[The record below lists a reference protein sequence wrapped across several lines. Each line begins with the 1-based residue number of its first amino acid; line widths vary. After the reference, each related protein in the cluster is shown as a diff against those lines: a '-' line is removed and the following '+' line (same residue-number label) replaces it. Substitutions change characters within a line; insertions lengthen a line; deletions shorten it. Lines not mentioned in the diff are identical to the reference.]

1 MKILL
6 PLLFIILGLAG
17 LMTLLSNRPDAAPA
31 VAAEKVWAVAIQS
44 VQRQR
49 LSPVVNLFGR
59 IESPREARL
68 SAALASDVLEVTV
81 AEGQY
86 VTAGTAL
93 VRLDDIDARNRLSER
108 KAEAAD
114 ISAQIESE
122 NQRHLADQEALRY
135 EQSLLAL
142 ARKSVERAERL
153 ASTQVGAESQ
163 VYYARRAMLQQ
174 ELGVTSRKLAI
185 NDHTARLAQLDARRD
200 RARSL
205 QSQADRD
212 VSRSQIVAPYD
223 GRITSVHVAR
233 GDRVRVGDG
242 LVDLY
247 DVGRT
252 EVRAQIPTRHLA
264 RLRSALDESDT
275 IHSTVTVDGRTL
287 MLRLNRLAGRVEIGS
302 GGVDAFFHFDDQR
315 PGLELGRTVDLRVEL
330 PTEFDVIAVPL
341 TALYGRDQIYKM
353 DNGRLKGVRVER
365 VGDYVDS
372 DGNSQVL
379 IRSDTISDGDELV
392 ISQLPNAVDG
402 LRIEA
407 RAR

>member
-6 PLLFIILGLAG
+6 PLLFIVLGLAG
-17 LMTLLSNRPDAAPA
+17 LMTLLSNRPDAASA
-31 VAAEKVWAVAIQS
+31 VATEKVWAVAIQS
-44 VQRQR
+44 VRRER

-59 IESPREARL
+59 IESPRAARL

-86 VTAGTAL
+86 VTAGAAL
-93 VRLDDIDARNRLSER
+93 VRLDNIDARNRLSER

-142 ARKSVERAERL
+142 ARKSVQRAERL

-163 VYYARRAMLQQ
+163 VDDARRSMLQQ
-174 ELGVTSRKLAI
+174 ELGVTSRRLAI
-185 NDHTARLAQLDARRD
+185 NDHTARLAQLNARRA
-200 RARSL
+200 RARAL
-205 QSQADRD
+205 QSQAERD

-223 GRITSVHVAR
+223 GRITAVHVAR
-233 GDRVRVGDG
+233 GDRVRIGDG

-264 RLRSALDESDT
+264 GLRNALYESDT
-275 IHSTVTVDGRTL
+275 IHSTLKVDGRIL
-287 MLRLNRLAGRVEIGS
+287 MLRLDRLAGQVEIGS
-302 GGVDAFFHFDDQR
+302 GGVDAFFHFTDQR

-330 PTEFDVIAVPL
+330 PAESDVFAVPL
-341 TALYGRDQIYKM
+341 AALYGRDRIYKM
-353 DNGRLKGVRVER
+353 DDGRLKGVAVER
-365 VGDYVDS
+365 VGDYVDG
-372 DGNSQVL
+372 DGNSKVL
-379 IRSDTISDGDELV
+379 IRSGGIDDGDQVV

-407 RAR
+407 RAN

>member
-6 PLLFIILGLAG
+6 PLLFIVLGLAG
-17 LMTLLSNRPDAAPA
+17 LIMLLSNRPDATPA
-31 VAAEKVWAVAIQS
+31 VASEKVWAVAIQS

-114 ISAQIESE
+114 ISAQIDSE

-163 VYYARRAMLQQ
+163 VDDARRTMLQQ

-185 NDHTARLAQLDARRD
+185 NDHTARLAQLRARRD

-205 QSQADRD
+205 QSQAERD
-212 VSRSQIVAPYD
+212 LSRSKIVAPYD
-223 GRITSVHVAR
+223 GRITAVHVAH
-233 GDRVRVGDG
+233 GDRVRIGDG

-252 EVRAQIPTRHLA
+252 ELRAQIPTRHLA
-264 RLRSALDESDT
+264 RLRSALDESET
-275 IHSTVTVDGRTL
+275 IHSTVSVDGRTF
-287 MLRLNRLAGRVEIGS
+287 MLRLDRLAGRVEIGS
-302 GGVDAFFHFDDQR
+302 GGVDAFFHFADQR
-315 PGLELGRTVDLRVEL
+315 PGLELGRSVDLQVEL
-330 PTEFDVIAVPL
+330 PAESNVIAVPL
-341 TALYGRDQIYKM
+341 AALYGRDQIYIM
-353 DNGRLKGVRVER
+353 DNGRLKGVHVER

-372 DGNSQVL
+372 DDNSRVL
-379 IRSDTISDGDELV
+379 IRSDTIGDGDDLV

-407 RAR
+407 RVN